1 MKGPKMKG
9 VVKQPKDHPAAKRN
23 QAWGGESEEQ
33 YNPPKY
39 KAIKQELRDNDG
51 KGHVMVPDGKRMD
64 LETHQQMH
72 RALCDESHHRQSLQV
87 VQVGDHPERAYA
99 AGQVNWE
106 ASFADGRPGRIK
118 AAVEE
123 QWLLERGSDGVLR
136 WVHYRSRVVDFAP
149 DSAPLEI

>member
-1 MKGPKMKG
+1 MITKDE
-9 VVKQPKDHPAAKRN
+9 VKARSETFWDAVKSGMPGAEMEHFFI
-23 QAWGGESEEQ
+23 GE
-33 YNPPKY
+33 
-39 KAIKQELRDNDG
+39 
-51 KGHVMVPDGKRMD
+51 GHVMVPDGKRMD

-72 RALCDESHHRQSLQV
+72 RALCDESHHWQSLQV
-87 VQVGDHPERAYA
+87 IQVGDHPERAYA

-106 ASFADGRPGRIK
+106 ASFADGRPGRVK

-136 WVHYRSRVVDFAP
+136 WVHYRSRVVDFTP